1 VSKVLNRFDEFDVD
15 LDGIPVHCWEGG
27 VGPAVVFLHGSGAGA
42 ATLSNFRRVL
52 DPIAE
57 STHVLAA
64 DLIGFGQSGLK
75 KTEPFFDMEL
85 WVTQLQM
92 LIDRLGQE
100 SVVVVGHS
108 LSGAIALK
116 TAARDRRI
124 AAVITTGTMGAPGK
138 GAGTRWLFPESREA
152 VLATVERTFYD
163 TSLAEDA
170 EVQRRE
176 NVLNRPGYREY
187 FEQMFAGEPE
197 QYVRAAQLRPEEL
210 AAITC
215 PVLLMHGTADASFAP
230 ADSSLVL
237 AKSIE
242 RADVYLLS
250 HCAHSV
256 AHERPDEFIA
266 SVRTVVARTAGTQ
279 QGAT

>member
-1 VSKVLNRFDEFDVD
+1 VLSRFDEFEVD
-15 LDGIPVHCWEGG
+15 LDGISVHCWEGG
-27 VGPAVVFLHGSGAGA
+27 VGPGVVFLHGSGAGA

-57 STHVLAA
+57 SAHVLAA

-75 KTEPFFDMEL
+75 KAKPFFDINL
-85 WVTQLQM
+85 WVAQLQM

-116 TAARDRRI
+116 AATRDPRI

-138 GAGTRWLFPESREA
+138 GTGTRWRFPESRDA
-152 VLATVERTFYD
+152 VRAAVERTFYD
-163 TSLAEDA
+163 KSLAEHD
-170 EVQRRE
+170 EVRRRE
-176 NVLNRPGYREY
+176 DVLNRPGYREY
-187 FEQMFAGEPE
+187 FEQMFAGDPE
-197 QYVRAAQLRPEEL
+197 QYVNAAEVSPDEL

-215 PVLLMHGTADASFAP
+215 PVLLMHGMADASFAP

-237 AKSIE
+237 AHSIE

-250 HCAHSV
+250 QCAHSV
-256 AHERPDEFIA
+256 AHERPEEFIA
-266 SVRTVVARTAGTQ
+266 SVRTVLARITEKH
-279 QGAT
+279 